1 MEIVL
6 IAVGLAMDAF
16 AVSVTSGLTIQHLRI
31 RHAVRI
37 AFFFGAFQAVMPV
50 LGWMAGL
57 GIRNAI
63 VEIDHWIAFGLL
75 SLIGCKMIYESLRL
89 NPIEKRVDP
98 LKISI
103 LLILSLATSIDALV
117 VGVTFAILNVSIIKP
132 IIIIGTI
139 TFVLSFAG
147 VLVGDRL
154 GHFFEK
160 KIEIAGGLVLIGIGL
175 KILIEHLA

>member
-117 VGVTFAILNVSIIKP
+117 VGVTFAILDVSIIKP

-147 VLVGDRL
+147 VIVGDRL

-160 KIEIAGGLVLIGIGL
+160 KMETIGGLVLIGIGL

>member
-1 MEIVL
+1 MEIFF
-6 IAVGLAMDAF
+6 IALGLAMDAF
-16 AVSVTSGLTIQHLRI
+16 AVSITSGLTIQHLRI

-50 LGWMAGL
+50 AGWAAGL

-63 VEIDHWIAFGLL
+63 TQIDHWIAFGLL
-75 SLIGCKMIYESLRL
+75 SLIGGKMIYESLRM

-103 LLILSLATSIDALV
+103 LLILSLATSIDALI
-117 VGVTFAILNVSIIKP
+117 VGVTFAILNVSIIRP

-139 TFVLSFAG
+139 TFVLSFVG

-160 KIEIAGGLVLIGIGL
+160 KIEIVGGLVLIGIGV